1 MILQL
6 KREEENLCGHRGLLS
21 GSDRTCFTIIAPRNL
36 RIFYEKLMGKTNKI
50 GHVHQQFNQN
60 IKFDQSFEKLVLTY
74 SNVNRFFAAFID
86 HVRRITFLLFRN
98 VKCKL
103 IFQALKDVDYEV
115 KEKNLFENLFDCEI
129 NSNVTDSKGVFYF
142 DSHASFSKVMLYGN
156 ENSLFSFEYLLFLVI
171 FFTSGNFLMAII
183 SVGIIA
189 KLKKAFLNYLTKNN
203 LACKT
208 LIDKR
213 FLI

>member
-103 IFQALKDVDYEV
+103 IF
-115 KEKNLFENLFDCEI
+115 
-129 NSNVTDSKGVFYF
+129 
-142 DSHASFSKVMLYGN
+142 
-156 ENSLFSFEYLLFLVI
+156 
-171 FFTSGNFLMAII
+171 
-183 SVGIIA
+183 
-189 KLKKAFLNYLTKNN
+189 
-203 LACKT
+203 
-208 LIDKR
+208 
-213 FLI
+213 